1 MTWLSFG
8 PRTEHPGAL
17 RVDVLPI
24 ADAIADIRHLWRYG
38 DGAFEG
44 IEAFHILEHLL
55 PDEAPRALAEC
66 FRVLQAGGVLEVA
79 VPDMEKCAR
88 TLLKGDL
95 EVLKNIYSPSDV
107 LPLQHRWGY
116 TRKSFE
122 ALLAAA
128 GFVQFRWLP
137 GHPSDPHEMRARV
150 CKP

>member
-1 MTWLSFG
+1 MSWLSFG

-24 ADAIADIRHLWRYG
+24 ADAIADIRQM
-38 DGAFEG
+38 DGFDDSAFEG
-44 IEAFHILEHLL
+44 IEAFHVLEHLL

-66 FRVLQAGGVLEVA
+66 LRVLQPGGILEVA

-95 EVLKNIYSPSDV
+95 EVLKNIYSPSTI

-116 TRKSFE
+116 TRGSFE
-122 ALLAAA
+122 TLLTVA
-128 GFVQFRWLP
+128 GFVQLRWLP
-137 GHPSDPHEMRARV
+137 GHPDDPHEMRARV
-150 CKP
+150 FKP